1 METLLHAKL
10 LLSAEVESLKSGSFD
25 QTYVKKAEHIISGE
39 SYQLVQQF
47 VDKFKGKISIS
58 GEISTS
64 SVIAALNDFLNVE
77 VFKMGQENEM
87 LFLAIA
93 LLQTFIQNNYTG
105 PAARLKAISGFVWQN
120 WNEIGAS

>member
-47 VDKFKGKISIS
+47 VDKFKEK
-58 GEISTS
+58 
-64 SVIAALNDFLNVE
+64 L
-77 VFKMGQENEM
+77 VFREKYPH
-87 LFLAIA
+87 LV
-93 LLQTFIQNNYTG
+93 LL
-105 PAARLKAISGFVWQN
+105 LL
-120 WNEIGAS
+120 